1 MIDTVD
7 RAILEEYILDSRQS
21 FREVAR
27 KTNVSPGTV
36 AARVAKLEE
45 RGIIKKYTIQV
56 DHEKLGYDLTV
67 LINVRV
73 TGSPRFFEES
83 NEVAELLEP
92 NAIYNTTGDHDL
104 MIIAKFK
111 NRAEL
116 SEFTK
121 ELLRLPQVQGTK
133 TQLVLQTITE
143 DFNKIR

>member
-1 MIDTVD
+1 MIDSVD
-7 RAILEEYILDSRQS
+7 RAIIEEYINDSRQS

-27 KTNVSPGTV
+27 KTDVSPGTV

-45 RGIIKKYTIQV
+45 KGIIKKYTVQV

-73 TGSPRFFEES
+73 EGTPQFFEES
-83 NEVAELLEP
+83 NALTELIEP
-92 NAIYNTTGDHDL
+92 NAIYNVTGDHDL
-104 MIIAKFK
+104 LIVAKFK

-116 SEFTK
+116 SNFTK
-121 ELLRLPQVQGTK
+121 NLLRLEQVKGTK
-133 TQLVLQTITE
+133 TQLVLQTLTE